1 VDFLKHF
8 ADQERQQFPDLAGSE
23 GQGTLRLS
31 ERLLNVLLAE
41 QLRGSTAIRELHVA
55 PRAGDRFGVRLVMAK
70 PSFLPAITLE
80 VIITKQPSLPDDP
93 VLTLTL
99 SGLGGLLRFAG
110 PAAGFL
116 NVLPPGVRI
125 EADRVFVDLRAVL
138 APHGLTSAVNYVEEV
153 RVTTEEGHVLVWFK
167 ARIRG

>member
-1 VDFLKHF
+1 
-8 ADQERQQFPDLAGSE
+8 
-23 GQGTLRLS
+23 
-31 ERLLNVLLAE
+31 
-41 QLRGSTAIRELHVA
+41 
-55 PRAGDRFGVRLVMAK
+55 MAK